1 MTLRRTLAAA
11 SLPLLLL
18 AGGCRRM
25 RFPQLAANYREYAYV
40 ANNSVDTVTVLDLVN
55 FRADRTLQVGK
66 APSSIAVNPTRNEV
80 YVTNSGSSTVTAI
93 NADSNS
99 IAATIGVGRG
109 PADIAVD
116 SKGLRAFVTNKLSNT
131 LGVIDLPTHRTVLML
146 PTGEQPDTVRVAPD
160 DRSVVVANRGSAS
173 VSVYDI
179 AEGAP
184 AHLRS
189 TFAGCAGADDIAI
202 LGDSSKA
209 FISCPDSDQVLVLG
223 LASAPGSW
231 PAKQD
236 PASMQD
242 HLLARLRVGNQP
254 GHLALK
260 PDSGEIFV
268 SNYGSDSVSEI
279 ATYTNEVGSTYMIG
293 TQPMQGM
300 VGADDASL
308 WVAASG
314 SDSVSLYA
322 IDDGR
327 MASSIH
333 TGPGP
338 GPMAMSP
345 GQPILLVADTRGG
358 DVAVIRTRATR
369 GPELFTMLP
378 AGPRPVA
385 IAIKAYKTR

>member
-1 MTLRRTLAAA
+1 
-11 SLPLLLL
+11 
-18 AGGCRRM
+18 M

-66 APSSIAVNPTRNEV
+66 APSSIAVNPARNEV

-93 NADSNS
+93 NADSNT

-116 SKGLRAFVTNKLSNT
+116 SKGLRAFVTNKQSNT
-131 LGVIDLPTHRTVLML
+131 LGVIDLPTHRTVLTL

-179 AEGAP
+179 AGDAT

-189 TFAGCAGADDIAI
+189 TFGGCAGADDIAI
-202 LGDSSKA
+202 LGDASKA
-209 FISCPDSDQVLVLG
+209 FISCPDNDQVLVLG

-242 HLLARLRVGNQP
+242 HLLARLRVGSQP

-300 VGADDASL
+300 VGADDSSL

-378 AGPRPVA
+378 AGPHPVA
-385 IAIKAYKTR
+385 IAIKAFKTR